1 MHLAFDVATYG
12 QRIERV
18 RAALAQAELDGLVVM
33 LPDSINWLTGFDT
46 IGYLWPQALLVDRSG
61 DEPVLHTRT
70 TEEPGFRETSWLT
83 DGVFYDI
90 ALERPMEVLARS
102 ITGRGLSRIGVD
114 LQAFTLV
121 PAAWEELKRLLPDA
135 EFVDGSAIVP
145 ELRLVKSAAEL
156 AYQRQAAEIVD
167 EAMSATIAAV
177 RPGVSEIQ
185 LAGIA
190 SAALGAA
197 GSEFPAIPPMVVS
210 GHRSSLVHAMPS
222 RRMLGR
228 GDVVCLELG
237 AAVERYHAIVMRTV
251 VIGRP
256 TPRVAE
262 VAACLAEAHEAAIAA
277 SVAGAPAHA
286 PDDACNAVLERLDLV
301 RRRCHRIG
309 YSIGIAYP
317 PGWLEPMTLVAGD
330 EHVLAPGM
338 SFSIEPNISLRDEG
352 FGLKLGE
359 TVACAA
365 DGPVSLTNHPH
376 ELVVLGR
383 SDA

>member
-1 MHLAFDVATYG
+1 LQLAFDVATY
-12 QRIERV
+12 RERV
-18 RAALAQAELDGLVVM
+18 ARTRAAVAEAGLDGLVVM

-46 IGYLWPQALLVDRSG
+46 IGYLWPQALLVDGSG

-90 ALERPMEVLARS
+90 AAERPMEVLARS
-102 ITGRGLSRIGVD
+102 IRERGLKRVGVD

-121 PAAWEELKRLLPDA
+121 PAAWEELKRLATGTEL
-135 EFVDGSAIVP
+135 VDGSEIVP
-145 ELRLVKSAAEL
+145 ELRLVKSPGEL
-156 AYQRQAAEIVD
+156 AYQRQAAQIAD
-167 EAMSATIAAV
+167 HAMSEAIAAV
-177 RPGVSEIQ
+177 RPGISETE
-185 LAGIA
+185 LAGVA
-190 SAALGAA
+190 AAALGAA
-197 GSEFPAIPPMVVS
+197 GSEYAAIPPMVVS
-210 GHRSSLVHAMPS
+210 GHRSALVHAMPS
-222 RRMLGR
+222 RRVLGR
-228 GDVVCLELG
+228 GDVVCIELG
-237 AAVERYHAIVMRTV
+237 AAVQRYHAIVMRTV

-256 TPRVAE
+256 APRVTE
-262 VAACLAEAHEAAIAA
+262 VAECLREAHGAAIAA

-286 PDDACNAVLERLDLV
+286 PDDACNAVLERMDLV

-338 SFSIEPNISLRDEG
+338 SFSIEPNLTLLDEG

-359 TVACAA
+359 TVACTQE
-365 DGPVSLTNHPH
+365 GPVSLTAHSH
-376 ELVVLGR
+376 DLIVL
-383 SDA
+383 D